1 MYDDIHIYTTDVV
14 STLVRAR
21 FKTQWFVLLVTN
33 DTLARI
39 QKHLSREESLDLWR
53 REEKGKIGA
62 HIPELSA
69 EISQRANDNECA
81 LR

>member
-39 QKHLSREESLDLWR
+39 KKHLSREESLDFWR

-62 HIPELSA
+62 YIPELSA